1 MAAQSMRSS
10 VLARL
15 PSTWGWMAKRPI
27 PRELLDSWFEPLRS
41 SRAVRRDAGR
51 FMPGVDRRVLGAASE
66 ELRSFDPPTLIA
78 WASEDRVMPVNHAE
92 RLAELLPDPRVVYVS
107 DSYPL
112 MPFDQRLEL
121 AARIRE
127 FISSTPVVA
136 QADLK
141 ADTARSPKGS
151 APRPGNQER

>member
-1 MAAQSMRSS
+1 
-10 VLARL
+10 
-15 PSTWGWMAKRPI
+15 MAKRPL

-51 FMPGVDRRVLGAASE
+51 FMRGVDRRVLGAASE
-66 ELRSFDPPTLIA
+66 ELRSFDRPTLIA

-107 DSYPL
+107 DSYTL
-112 MPFDQRLEL
+112 MPLDQPLEL

-151 APRPGNQER
+151 VPRPGNQER